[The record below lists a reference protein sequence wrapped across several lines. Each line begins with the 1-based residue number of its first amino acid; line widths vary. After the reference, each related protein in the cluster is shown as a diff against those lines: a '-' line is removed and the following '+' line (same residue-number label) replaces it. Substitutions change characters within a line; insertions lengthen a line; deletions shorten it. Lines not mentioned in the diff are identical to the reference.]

1 MRRGMDGKDSPVLP
15 GLRNMRAMM
24 KPDISRA
31 TQRNWTRLRTDGRKR
46 LTKRANKRRST
57 KRILPLEYVSDPAHI
72 PFVRAAAGRVRRE
85 KIPLSRAIFSFAAAL
100 LERKGILGKPHV
112 QAVLQEY
119 ASDASAFRLCPPLPE
134 DEWDILGLLY
144 QSMLPEG
151 SKNRNGSYYT
161 PESVAVNMTRDFD
174 FSHGETFLDPC
185 CGSGSFLLA
194 LPCHDPE
201 RIFGFD
207 RDPVAV
213 FIAKVNLLLRFS
225 DREFTPQIFRMNY
238 LGKHS
243 GNALLRSI
251 RRKTFDYI
259 ATNPPWGAVSRGA
272 RIPREI
278 RSGESFSCFFVNA
291 RHQLKD
297 SGLIR
302 FLFPES
308 LLNVKNHRDLR
319 SFLLNCCELK
329 RITLYDGTFSGV
341 TTKYIDVLCGKH
353 PPTREVYFRDPSGLH
368 RIPADSFRMTDNFS
382 FLTHADLE
390 ILRKIKA
397 KGRYD
402 LSGSIWALGI
412 VTGDN
417 RDKLKCV
424 PEPGFEAIYTGK
436 EIERYSLRP
445 PENYLLYDRTKLQQI
460 AREEYYRAPE
470 KLVYKFISD
479 KPVFAY
485 DNTGSLFLNSANI
498 LIPSVPGMSI
508 KTVLAFLNSALF
520 RFFYTRIFGEVKVL
534 KGNLVR
540 LPFPEISPEQ
550 DRRFEF
556 LVKRILDGDAGADSH
571 LQDAIEALYDLTP
584 EQTAHVRRIPGKTG
598 THLRTA

>member
-1 MRRGMDGKDSPVLP
+1 
-15 GLRNMRAMM
+15 MM

-31 TQRNWTRLRTDGRKR
+31 TQRNWNRLRIDGRKR

-72 PFVRAAAGRVRRE
+72 PFVRAAADRVRRK
-85 KIPLSRAIFSFAAAL
+85 KIPLFRAIRFFAAAL
-100 LERKGILGKPHV
+100 LKEKGILQKPHV
-112 QAVLQEY
+112 QAVLGESPSEPDDFP
-119 ASDASAFRLCPPLPE
+119 AGLAIPE
-134 DEWDILGLLY
+134 HEWDILGLLY

-151 SKNRNGSYYT
+151 RKNRNGSYYT
-161 PESVAVNMTRDFD
+161 PESVAKNMTKDFD

-207 RDPVAV
+207 NDPLAV
-213 FIAKVNLLLRFS
+213 FIAKVNLLLRFA

-238 LGKHS
+238 LGKNR
-243 GNALLRSI
+243 GNALLRGI

-272 RIPREI
+272 RIPGEI
-278 RSGESFSCFFVNA
+278 RSGESFSRFFVNA
-291 RHQLKD
+291 RRQLND
-297 SGLIR
+297 NGMIR

-308 LLNVKNHRDLR
+308 LLNVKNHRELR
-319 SFLLNCCELK
+319 SFLLNRCELK
-329 RITLYDGTFSGV
+329 QITLYGGTFSGV
-341 TTKYIDVLCGKH
+341 TTRYIDVLCGKH

-368 RIPADSFRMTDNFS
+368 RIPADSFRMTDSFS

-417 RDKLKCV
+417 RNKLKRV
-424 PEPGFEAIYTGK
+424 PEPGFEPIYTGK
-436 EIERYSLRP
+436 EIERYRLRT
-445 PENYLLYDRTKLQQI
+445 PENYLLYDRTNLQQI
-460 AREEYYRAPE
+460 AREEYYRAQE
-470 KLVYKFISD
+470 KLVYKFISS
-479 KPVFAY
+479 KLVFAY
-485 DNTGSLFLNSANI
+485 DDTGSLFLNSANI

-520 RFFYTRIFGEVKVL
+520 QFYYSRIFGEVKIL
-534 KGNLVR
+534 KGNLVK
-540 LPFPEISPEQ
+540 LPFPGILPEQ
-550 DRRFEF
+550 NRLFESAANRILAGDDTADEF
-556 LVKRILDGDAGADSH
+556 L
-571 LQDAIEALYDLTP
+571 QEAIEALYDLTP
-584 EQTAHVRRIPGKTG
+584 DQTAYVRKIAGRQ
-598 THLRTA
+598 